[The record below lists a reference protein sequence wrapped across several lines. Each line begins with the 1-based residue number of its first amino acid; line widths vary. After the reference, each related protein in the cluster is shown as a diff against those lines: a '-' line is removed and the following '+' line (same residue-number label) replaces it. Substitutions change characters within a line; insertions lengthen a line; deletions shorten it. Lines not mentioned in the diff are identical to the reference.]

1 MRALENATPARYIRR
16 MGKMKAEYWLILG
29 LVFISALAFPAF
41 LDVQRLES
49 IVLSICSGIG
59 LR

>member
-1 MRALENATPARYIRR
+1 

-29 LVFISALAFPAF
+29 LVFVSALAFPAF
-41 LDVQRLES
+41 MDVQRLES
-49 IVLSICSGIG
+49 IVLSICTGVG